1 VVRRKI
7 QIVEVLVVLLPLAAM
22 LIQITSAASLET
34 VLPVSYRSQETAYYC
49 GPAVVQMALSY
60 VAAEVPSQD
69 TLASEMDTDPA
80 EGVTYT
86 DMIRVPFEIRG
97 FHNVYEA
104 SLDLETLRE
113 ANDNAYLT
121 IILIYFS
128 PAHVYQHYVL
138 VIGYN
143 SSGIFVHDPWPLT
156 ASQPEGRSTGAN
168 AFISIDLLTDL
179 WTCDPS
185 HWGLVIPYSN
195 TLDEGPPWWQRHWY
209 LLIALPAVAVTISV
223 IALVKKKKSATE
235 DGDAVAEA

>member
-1 VVRRKI
+1 
-7 QIVEVLVVLLPLAAM
+7 
-22 LIQITSAASLET
+22 
-34 VLPVSYRSQETAYYC
+34 
-49 GPAVVQMALSY
+49 MALSY

-86 DMIRVPFEIRG
+86 DMMRVPFATRG
-97 FHNVYEA
+97 FSAVYEA
-104 SLDLETLRE
+104 SLDLEQLQ
-113 ANDNAYLT
+113 AAKDNAYLT

-168 AFISIDLLTDL
+168 AFISTDLLTDL
-179 WTCDPS
+179 WAGDPS
-185 HWGLVIPYSN
+185 HWGLVVPYSD
-195 TLDEGPPWWQRHWY
+195 TLVEDSPWWQRHWY
-209 LLIALPAVAVTISV
+209 LLILLPVAAVTISV
-223 IALVKKKKSATE
+223 IAFLRRKRPTAENT
-235 DGDAVAEA
+235 DAVAEA